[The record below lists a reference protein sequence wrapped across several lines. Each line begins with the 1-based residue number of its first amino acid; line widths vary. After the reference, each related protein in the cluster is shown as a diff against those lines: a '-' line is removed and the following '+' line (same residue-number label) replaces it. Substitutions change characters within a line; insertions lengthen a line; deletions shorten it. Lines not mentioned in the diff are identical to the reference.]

1 MLNKSS
7 IMHDSRKNAVNLLPI
22 WLYGVDGKWFDLT
35 LAACV

>member
-7 IMHDSRKNAVNLLPI
+7 IMHDSRKNAVILLPI
-22 WLYGVDGKWFDLT
+22 WLYGVAGKWFDLT

>member
-7 IMHDSRKNAVNLLPI
+7 IMHDSQKNAVILLPI